1 MMIIGCDFHP
11 RFQQIAYVDLETG
24 EFGERRLSHPEEAER
39 FYRSLAGNQVRIG
52 LEATGNFR
60 WFRRLIDELGY
71 EFLLGDPSAIRAA
84 SARRQKTDKRDARH
98 MLRLLQEDR
107 FPAVWQPSVENEQL
121 RQLLLH
127 RCRLVRLRTR
137 ITNQLDSMGKN
148 EGLLGSKSWS
158 AERRRRIEALPLSG
172 WYMQRRVDLLD
183 LLDELEKRI
192 EPLEKAVVEAAESHQ
207 QACLLMTHPGVG
219 PIVSLVY
226 VLTIGD
232 WTRFARSRE
241 LASYLG
247 LIPAE
252 DSSADKRRLGHIS
265 KQGNTLLRWLLFQST
280 LGAQR
285 SDPSW
290 QRLYLRL
297 SLNKDHGFSQGGH
310 RP

>member
-1 MMIIGCDFHP
+1 
-11 RFQQIAYVDLETG
+11 
-24 EFGERRLSHPEEAER
+24 
-39 FYRSLAGNQVRIG
+39 
-52 LEATGNFR
+52 
-60 WFRRLIDELGY
+60 
-71 EFLLGDPSAIRAA
+71 
-84 SARRQKTDKRDARH
+84 

-252 DSSADKRRLGHIS
+252 DSSADKRRFWVTSASRATRCCVGAGPSRLS
-265 KQGNTLLRWLLFQST
+265 
-280 LGAQR
+280 GAQR
-285 SDPSW
+285 VRSKLAPTISSFVAE
-290 QRLYLRL
+290 QASRRR
-297 SLNKDHGFSQGGH
+297 QGGH
-310 RP
+310 GRIN